1 MKSVPKNI
9 YINKL
14 GDIVNKYNNTYHTT
28 IKIKPI
34 DVKSGRYFGSW
45 LCVNVGD
52 HVRILKYE
60 NILKF
65 LNWSKEL
72 KTLKILFCEHLISD
86 LTGEELGRIFFWKRI
101 EKKNN
106 NKKQNQKEFRV
117 NKVIQNQEKRQ

>member
-86 LTGEELGRIFFWKRI
+86 LTGEELGRIFF
-101 EKKNN
+101 EKELKKKTTTKNKI
-106 NKKQNQKEFRV
+106 KKSLELTK
-117 NKVIQNQEKRQ
+117 